1 MDKPFPKKAQR
12 SAAFADLGAI
22 FAVFLR
28 LGLSS
33 FGGPVAHLGYFRK
46 EFVEKRRWLTDAAYA
61 ELVALSQFL
70 PGPASSQTG
79 FALGLMRGGYLG
91 GFFAWLGFTLPSAVI
106 MAGAAYG
113 LAYADGPEASG
124 LIAGLKLVAVAV
136 VAQAVLGM
144 WRSLCPDVPRGT
156 IAVLALAV
164 LLSVSTAMAQLGVIA
179 VGAAIGFLLLRDQG
193 GRETAPLA
201 GPVSARAGA
210 VLLTIFFALLLLLPV
225 GAALWGGL
233 ELADAFYRAG
243 ALVFGGG
250 HVVLPLLQ
258 EATVVPG
265 WIGPD
270 DFLAGYGVAQA
281 LPGPLFAFAAYLGA
295 VSGTEP
301 NGIAGAFVA
310 LIAIFLPGLLL
321 VMGALPFW
329 DRLRA
334 QPKIR
339 SAIAGANAAVVGV
352 LAAALYNP
360 IFLAAVTD
368 GMSLAIA
375 VLAFAALVLW
385 RLPVLLVVVLTAGA
399 GLARAIIGI

>member
-1 MDKPFPKKAQR
+1 MDKPFPKKAHR
-12 SAAFADLGAI
+12 SAAFADLGSI

-28 LGLSS
+28 LGLTS

-91 GFFAWLGFTLPSAVI
+91 GLAAWLGFTLPSAVI

-113 LAYADGPEASG
+113 LAYADGPEATG

-179 VGAAIGFLLLRDQG
+179 AGAAIGFLLLREQG
-193 GRETAPLA
+193 GGETTPLA

-210 VLLTIFFALLLLLPV
+210 LLLMIFFALLLLLPV
-225 GAALWGGL
+225 GAALWAGL

-258 EATVVPG
+258 EATVAPG
-265 WIGPD
+265 WIRAD

-281 LPGPLFAFAAYLGA
+281 LPGPLFTFAAYLGA
-295 VSGTEP
+295 VSGAEP
-301 NGIAGAFVA
+301 NGIAGASVA

-360 IFLAAVTD
+360 IFLTAVTD

-385 RLPVLLVVVLTAGA
+385 RVPVLLVVALTAGT